1 MEINWVIIAVVLVGV
16 IALILFLIKKNQ
28 KDKRD
33 VTKFFNT
40 DATIRKESELDEDED
55 Y

>member
-1 MEINWVIIAVVLVGV
+1 MEINWFIIAVVLVGV
-16 IALILFLIKKNQ
+16 LAIILYLIKKNQ
-28 KDKRD
+28 NDKKD

-40 DATIRKESELDEDED
+40 DTTIRKESEPDEDED

>member
-1 MEINWVIIAVVLVGV
+1 MEINWFIVAIFLVGA
-16 IALILFLIKKNQ
+16 IILLLYLIKKNQ
-28 KDKRD
+28 KDKKD

-40 DATIRKESELDEDED
+40 GTTIRKESEPDEDDE

>member
-1 MEINWVIIAVVLVGV
+1 MEVNWVLIAIVLVGAIV
-16 IALILFLIKKNQ
+16 LFVYLIKKNQ
-28 KDKRD
+28 KDKKD

-40 DATIRKESELDEDED
+40 DTTIRKESEPDEDEE

>member
-1 MEINWVIIAVVLVGV
+1 MEINWFIVAVFLVGAIV
-16 IALILFLIKKNQ
+16 LLLYLIKKNQ
-28 KDKRD
+28 KDKKD

-40 DATIRKESELDEDED
+40 DTTIRKELEPDEDDE